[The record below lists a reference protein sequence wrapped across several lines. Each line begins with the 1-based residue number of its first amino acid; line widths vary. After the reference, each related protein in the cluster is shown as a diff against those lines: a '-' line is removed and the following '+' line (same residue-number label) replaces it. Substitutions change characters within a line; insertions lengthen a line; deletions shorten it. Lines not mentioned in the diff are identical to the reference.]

1 MLWLALFRFPL
12 MTVVQEM
19 CARIG
24 LVTGN
29 GLASVI
35 KKRYS
40 RKVVFPIASLLL
52 IANTINIGADIGSMA
67 ASIRLVFPPLLRI
80 VATLFYSIYPNC
92 RNYCAVQKLCEDTEI
107 SYAFSICIYCHIYN
121 CRWSLEPVSHC
132 KHSPHVEITPAFAMM
147 LTIHKKAKLTWLTL
161 ASRPLI
167 GILCPRTLVA
177 DSPLSLCYQQHSLP
191 LYKTD

>member
-1 MLWLALFRFPL
+1 MTASSRKGRSREDKEKDDKDIKVKYGKKLSNKPSSSLRKVVLNKLGPGLVTGASDDDPSGIATYSQAGSQFGFGMLWLALFQFPL

-24 LVTGN
+24 LVTGS

-67 ASIRLVFPPLLRI
+67 ASIRLVFPQLPSI
-80 VATLFYSIYPNC
+80 VATLSFTVFTY
-92 RNYCAVQKLCEDTEI
+92 L
-107 SYAFSICIYCHIYN
+107 
-121 CRWSLEPVSHC
+121 
-132 KHSPHVEITPAFAMM
+132 
-147 LTIHKKAKLTWLTL
+147 
-161 ASRPLI
+161 
-167 GILCPRTLVA
+167 
-177 DSPLSLCYQQHSLP
+177 
-191 LYKTD
+191 

>member
-1 MLWLALFRFPL
+1 
-12 MTVVQEM
+12 
-19 CARIG
+19 
-24 LVTGN
+24 
-29 GLASVI
+29 
-35 KKRYS
+35 
-40 RKVVFPIASLLL
+40 
-52 IANTINIGADIGSMA
+52 MA

-80 VATLFYSIYPNC
+80 VATLSFTVFILVVEIIVPYKSYVKILKYLTLSLFAYIVMPVIVGGHWNQLVIASI
-92 RNYCAVQKLCEDTEI
+92 V
-107 SYAFSICIYCHIYN
+107 
-121 CRWSLEPVSHC
+121 
-132 KHSPHVEITPAFAMM
+132 PHVEITPAFAMM